1 MTLLQF
7 LALWA
12 NPTNWVKIYSEE
24 DFKTAT
30 ALVATGIQWSEIS
43 VHLKSLLTFNPKYA
57 ADLPGCFLPKKQLK
71 SSVGHF
77 VVADDCLLIFL
88 KF

>member
-43 VHLKSLLTFNPKYA
+43 IHLKSLLTFNPKYA
-57 ADLPGCFLPKKQLK
+57 ADTFLAA
-71 SSVGHF
+71 F
-77 VVADDCLLIFL
+77 FL
-88 KF
+88 RNNLRVM